1 MILGWELELASLC
14 ISSRLSC
21 PATSNESLPI
31 STPISATALLSLCD
45 MACSLTLAPP
55 GQLRLLRGWRTA
67 GPSNSAHKETRS
79 SALPQSRSE
88 SDMLSFW
95 AESESAG
102 DSPALSNALQ
112 PLMSVCCRRC
122 KTRTLG
128 QQKNV
133 SLTAPHQTLR
143 EAQKPTTTVSMKNIQ
158 YSIAAATAARSIR
171 RTCLHFDYQYSGS
184 SWEPSGSPK

>member
-1 MILGWELELASLC
+1 MILGCELELASLC

-21 PATSNESLPI
+21 PVTSNESLPI

-45 MACSLTLAPP
+45 MPCSLTLAPP

-79 SALPQSRSE
+79 SALPQSRS
-88 SDMLSFW
+88 
-95 AESESAG
+95 
-102 DSPALSNALQ
+102 DSRYGTLICYRFGQSQNRPGIARHSQ
-112 PLMSVCCRRC
+112 MPYSCRRC

-143 EAQKPTTTVSMKNIQ
+143 ESQKPTTTVSMKNIQ
-158 YSIAAATAARSIR
+158 
-171 RTCLHFDYQYSGS
+171 
-184 SWEPSGSPK
+184 

>member
-1 MILGWELELASLC
+1 MILGCELELASLC

-79 SALPQSRSE
+79 SALPQSRSDSRYGTLICYRFGQSQNRPGIVRHSQMPTAIDE
-88 SDMLSFW
+88 RLLSAVQDQDIGA
-95 AESESAG
+95 AEKCLADGASPNAQRVTETHD
-102 DSPALSNALQ
+102 DSFHEEHT
-112 PLMSVCCRRC
+112 VIDCRRDC
-122 KTRTLG
+122 G
-128 QQKNV
+128 
-133 SLTAPHQTLR
+133 PFH
-143 EAQKPTTTVSMKNIQ
+143 
-158 YSIAAATAARSIR
+158 
-171 RTCLHFDYQYSGS
+171 
-184 SWEPSGSPK
+184 